1 MSLGSWFR
9 DYLYIPLGGNR
20 VNKGRF
26 FFNIFVVW
34 MATGFWHG
42 ADWNFIMWG
51 LFFAFFLILEKLFLL
66 NILKKL
72 KGINHVYVLLLA
84 LISFILFDNTDL
96 GSAASYIGGLFGMGD
111 IPFITNETLYYLCS
125 YGVVI
130 AIAVVGCT
138 PLPKYCY
145 TKAGKTLVGRG
156 AYTVLEP
163 LVILAVLA
171 VCTAFLIDGSFNPFL
186 YFRF

>member
-1 MSLGSWFR
+1 
-9 DYLYIPLGGNR
+9 
-20 VNKGRF
+20 
-26 FFNIFVVW
+26 

-42 ADWNFIMWG
+42 ADWNFILWG

-66 NILKKL
+66 KYLKKL
-72 KGINHVYVLLLA
+72 KGINHIYVLLLS

-96 GSAASYIGGLFGMGD
+96 GNAVSYIGGLFGAQS
-111 IPFITNETLYYLCS
+111 IPLITTETIYYLAS
-125 YGVVI
+125 YGVILIV
-130 AIAVVGCT
+130 AIVGCT

-145 TKAGKTLVGRG
+145 QKSCETKFGRG
-156 AYTVLEP
+156 MCAILEP
-163 LVILAVLA
+163 LVILATLA